1 VSPYSSPTILV
12 KKKDGT
18 WRLCIDCKKLNTL
31 TVKNKF
37 SIPVIED
44 LLDELRGATVFSKID
59 LRSSYHQIRMHHADI
74 AKTAFS
80 THQGHFEYVV
90 MPFGLTNAPTV
101 FQTLMNQLLQQ
112 YLRKIVLVFFNDI
125 LIYSK
130 NEVDHLEH
138 LKLVLDLLQR
148 NSLFAKRSKCVF
160 GQNKV
165 EYLGHIISSEGVS
178 TNPTKISAV
187 QNWQMPT
194 NIIEL
199 RGFLGLAGYYRQFI
213 KDNGKTCIPLFD
225 SLKKGN
231 FSWGPDQLIAFES
244 IKKALYSAPV
254 LVLPY
259 FNKPFVLESDASDT
273 SIGAVLMQEGGPIA
287 FLSKTLGK
295 RAAEMSTYD
304 KEAMEIIEA
313 LKKWK
318 HYLAEAKLILRIDW
332 YSLKYMSEQRLVQGI
347 QHKLLVKLMGYNYT
361 IEYKK
366 GKDNKAADAL
376 SRKPNTESMRAIST
390 VLPLWVNDVQTSY
403 TGDSKCKEL
412 EEQLH
417 IQADNVP
424 HFSMT
429 NGMIRYKGKLYIGSI
444 LYKLPRM
451 MCSCMQ
457 GLNV

>member
-1 VSPYSSPTILV
+1 
-12 KKKDGT
+12 
-18 WRLCIDCKKLNTL
+18 
-31 TVKNKF
+31 
-37 SIPVIED
+37 
-44 LLDELRGATVFSKID
+44 
-59 LRSSYHQIRMHHADI
+59 
-74 AKTAFS
+74 
-80 THQGHFEYVV
+80 
-90 MPFGLTNAPTV
+90 
-101 FQTLMNQLLQQ
+101 
-112 YLRKIVLVFFNDI
+112 
-125 LIYSK
+125 
-130 NEVDHLEH
+130 
-138 LKLVLDLLQR
+138 
-148 NSLFAKRSKCVF
+148 
-160 GQNKV
+160 
-165 EYLGHIISSEGVS
+165 
-178 TNPTKISAV
+178 
-187 QNWQMPT
+187 
-194 NIIEL
+194 
-199 RGFLGLAGYYRQFI
+199 
-213 KDNGKTCIPLFD
+213 
-225 SLKKGN
+225 
-231 FSWGPDQLIAFES
+231 
-244 IKKALYSAPV
+244 
-254 LVLPY
+254 
-259 FNKPFVLESDASDT
+259 
-273 SIGAVLMQEGGPIA
+273 
-287 FLSKTLGK
+287 
-295 RAAEMSTYD
+295 MSTYD

-417 IQADNVP
+417 IQADSVP